1 MPDGYDNGG
10 ARPAPDDLEATL
22 GVAILTADAL
32 GLPATRAALAEA
44 LRRLDAEAAA
54 AGRFTLAV
62 RPPRPAPRSA
72 RTTAAGGGRRS

>member
-1 MPDGYDNGG
+1 MPDGYDKGG

-32 GLPATRAALAEA
+32 GLPATRAALTEA

-54 AGRFTLAV
+54 ARFTLAV
-62 RPPRPAPRSA
+62 RPPRPAPRWG